1 MSQPS
6 ILVVDDEY
14 AVRQALKAWFS
25 QSGYDTDTADSGAEA
40 LKKLEDAA
48 FDVVF
53 LDIMMPGMN
62 GLETL
67 EEIKKRYPSTIVVM
81 MTAYA
86 SIESAID
93 AMKKGAGDYLMK
105 PLDPDLLDPLVARL
119 MRYRELM
126 QENVLL
132 RDQIS
137 RMVRFENLVGRS
149 PAMQGVYA
157 MIRDVA
163 LSDASVLITGETGTG
178 KELVAKAIHAV
189 SPRCE
194 APFIPVNCG
203 AFPEHLLESELF
215 GHEKGAFTG
224 AAFSRKGRFELCAG
238 GTLFLDEIGEVT
250 PRMQVDLLRVLEDK
264 QFYRVGGERAIEV
277 DFRVVAATN
286 RDLKQAVQQGSFRAD
301 LYYRLNVV
309 SIHVPPLRE
318 RVEDIPLLAQHF
330 LDRFSRET
338 NKNIDSIS
346 KESLDFLRNYPWP
359 GNVRELQNAM
369 ERAVVLCKKRQIGLG
384 DLSFLQCGVVAP
396 SVGETLDHVIRSHIQ
411 RVLEA
416 NAGNI
421 SRTAQVLGIH
431 RSTLHKKIKEYGLET
446 APVGN

>member
-1 MSQPS
+1 MGQPS
-6 ILVVDDEY
+6 ILVVDDEF
-14 AVRQALKAWFS
+14 AVQQALKAWFS
-25 QSGYDTDTADSGAEA
+25 KSGYETHTADSGEA
-40 LKKLEDAA
+40 ALSKLEEVP

-53 LDIMMPGMN
+53 LDIMMPGLN
-62 GLETL
+62 GIETL

-86 SIESAID
+86 SIESAVE
-93 AMKKGAGDYLMK
+93 AMKLGAGDYLVK

-119 MRYRELM
+119 LKYRELL

-137 RMVRFENLVGRS
+137 RMVRFENLVGKS
-149 PAMQGVYA
+149 DAMQAVYT

-163 LSDASVLITGETGTG
+163 GSDASVLITGETGTG

-194 APFIPVNCG
+194 APFIPINCG

-224 AAFSRKGRFELCAG
+224 AAFARKGRLELCSG
-238 GTLFLDEIGEVT
+238 GTLFLDEIGEIT

-264 QFYRVGGERAIEV
+264 RFYRVGGERPIEV
-277 DFRVVAATN
+277 DFRVIAATN
-286 RDLKQAVQQGSFRAD
+286 RDLQQAIQDGTFRAD

-309 SIHVPPLRE
+309 SIQVPPLRQ
-318 RVEDIPLLAQHF
+318 RIDDIPLLAQHF

-346 KESLDFLRNYPWP
+346 REAMELLCSQSWQ
-359 GNVRELQNAM
+359 GNVRELQNAI
-369 ERAVVLCKKRQIGLG
+369 ERAVVVCKKRQVDVE
-384 DLSFLQCGVVAP
+384 DLAFLQCSTAP
-396 SVGETLDHVIRSHIQ
+396 PSADQSLEQVIREHIQ
-411 RVLEA
+411 RVLKA
-416 NAGNI
+416 QGGNI
-421 SRTAQVLGIH
+421 SKAAQVLAIH
-431 RSTLHKKIKEYGLET
+431 RSTLHKKLKEYGLE
-446 APVGN
+446 AEGKN

>member
-1 MSQPS
+1 MGQPS
-6 ILVVDDEY
+6 ILVVDDEF
-14 AVRQALKAWFS
+14 AVQQALKAWFS
-25 QSGYDTDTADSGAEA
+25 KSGYETHTADSGEA
-40 LKKLEDAA
+40 ALSKLEEVP

-53 LDIMMPGMN
+53 LDIMMPGLN
-62 GLETL
+62 GIETL

-86 SIESAID
+86 SIESAVE
-93 AMKKGAGDYLMK
+93 AMKLGAGDYLVK

-119 MRYRELM
+119 LKYREIL

-137 RMVRFENLVGRS
+137 RMIRFENLVGKS
-149 PAMQGVYA
+149 DAMQAVYT

-163 LSDASVLITGETGTG
+163 GSDASVLIIGETGTG

-194 APFIPVNCG
+194 APFIPINCG

-224 AAFSRKGRFELCAG
+224 AAFARKGRLELCSG
-238 GTLFLDEIGEVT
+238 GTLFLDEIGEIT

-264 QFYRVGGERAIEV
+264 RFYRVGGERPIEV
-277 DFRVVAATN
+277 DFRVIAATN
-286 RDLKQAVQQGSFRAD
+286 RDLQKAIQDGTFRAD

-309 SIHVPPLRE
+309 SIQVPPLRQ
-318 RVEDIPLLAQHF
+318 RIDDIPLLAQHF

-346 KESLDFLRNYPWP
+346 REAMELLCSQSWQ
-359 GNVRELQNAM
+359 GNVRELQNAI
-369 ERAVVLCKKRQIGLG
+369 ERAVVVCKKRQVDVG
-384 DLSFLQCGVVAP
+384 DLAFLQCSMAMP
-396 SVGETLDHVIRSHIQ
+396 SADLALEQVIREHIQ
-411 RVLEA
+411 RVLKA
-416 NAGNI
+416 QGGNI
-421 SRTAQVLGIH
+421 SKAAQVLAIH
-431 RSTLHKKIKEYGLET
+431 RSTLHKKLKEYGLESE
-446 APVGN
+446 GKN

>member
-1 MSQPS
+1 MGQPS
-6 ILVVDDEY
+6 ILVVDDEF
-14 AVRQALKAWFS
+14 AVQQALKAWFS
-25 QSGYDTDTADSGAEA
+25 KSGYETHTADSGEA
-40 LKKLEDAA
+40 ALSKLEEVP

-53 LDIMMPGMN
+53 LDIMMPGLN
-62 GLETL
+62 GIETL

-86 SIESAID
+86 SIESAVE
-93 AMKKGAGDYLMK
+93 AMKLGAGDYLVK

-119 MRYRELM
+119 LKYREIL

-137 RMVRFENLVGRS
+137 RMIRFENLVGKS
-149 PAMQGVYA
+149 DAMQAVYT

-163 LSDASVLITGETGTG
+163 GSDASVLIIGETGTG

-194 APFIPVNCG
+194 APFIPINCG

-224 AAFSRKGRFELCAG
+224 AAFARKGRLELCSG
-238 GTLFLDEIGEVT
+238 GTLFLDEIGEIT

-264 QFYRVGGERAIEV
+264 RFYRVGGERPIEV
-277 DFRVVAATN
+277 DFRVIAATN
-286 RDLKQAVQQGSFRAD
+286 RDLQKAIQDGTFRAD

-309 SIHVPPLRE
+309 SIQVPPLRQ
-318 RVEDIPLLAQHF
+318 RIDDIPLLAQHF

-346 KESLDFLRNYPWP
+346 RDAMELLCSQSWQ
-359 GNVRELQNAM
+359 GNVRELQNAI
-369 ERAVVLCKKRQIGLG
+369 ERAVVVCKKRQVDVG
-384 DLSFLQCGVVAP
+384 DLAFLQCSMAMP
-396 SVGETLDHVIRSHIQ
+396 SADLALEQVIREHIQ
-411 RVLEA
+411 RVLKA
-416 NAGNI
+416 QGGNI
-421 SRTAQVLGIH
+421 SKAAQVLAIH
-431 RSTLHKKIKEYGLET
+431 RSTLHKKLKEYGLESE
-446 APVGN
+446 GKN